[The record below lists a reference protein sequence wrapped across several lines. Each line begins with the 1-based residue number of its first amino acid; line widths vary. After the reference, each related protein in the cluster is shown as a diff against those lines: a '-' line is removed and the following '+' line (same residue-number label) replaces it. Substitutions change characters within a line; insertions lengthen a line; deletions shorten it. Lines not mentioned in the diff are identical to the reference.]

1 MSPAPRSTAHKARV
15 RGQIVSAAERLVS
28 EHGYNLT
35 SVANIA
41 ASVGIGTGSIYLH
54 FPSKADLF
62 AEVFRKAADRE
73 LRAVR
78 ASVDHETSAS
88 EQLAALITTFTT
100 RALSSRTMA
109 WALLA
114 EPVDP
119 ILDAERLRYRGA
131 YRDEIARI
139 LHQGRS
145 DGSFLLNTDDLPFLA
160 AGMVGMIAE
169 TLLGPLS
176 PLGRDVSDA
185 APRLAQQVGHIL
197 ITAALRTAGSS
208 TPPPVTTAGVLAGRR
223 QHGTAAHMERSAAWK
238 TG

>member
-1 MSPAPRSTAHKARV
+1 MSPAPRSIAHKARV

-35 SVANIA
+35 SVASIA
-41 ASVGIGTGSIYLH
+41 ASVGIGTGTIYLH

-78 ASVDHETSAS
+78 AAVDHETSAP

-119 ILDAERLRYRGA
+119 SLDAERLQYRSA

-139 LHQGRS
+139 LRKGR
-145 DGSFLLNTDDLPFLA
+145 DDESFLFNADDLPFLA

-169 TLLGPLS
+169 SLLGSLS
-176 PLGRDVSDA
+176 PLTRDTSDD
-185 APRLAQQVGHIL
+185 APRLAERVGHIL
-197 ITAALRTAGSS
+197 ITTALRTVGSPTS
-208 TPPPVTTAGVLAGRR
+208 R
-223 QHGTAAHMERSAAWK
+223 Q
-238 TG
+238 